1 MDDGPNPTG
10 GPPAPWPRPRL
21 AWAAGA
27 LVVLAAA
34 TVVVLGDGVHAGEEP
49 VFASAN
55 GLPRAA
61 GLPLVAVMP
70 LGASVG
76 ALALAA
82 VALVARRL
90 RLAVALAAA
99 WASGRAASTVLKA
112 VVDRPRPTLLL
123 DDVAR
128 RQAQPFDQAFPSA
141 HTTVA
146 VALAVVVGGA
156 LPRWRVPVVALAVA
170 VAAARMYVGVHLPL
184 DLVGGAAL
192 GLLAGIG
199 VAAAQD
205 RWWPAPASDP
215 TQGDPDAR
223 EAGSEPG

>member
-1 MDDGPNPTG
+1 M
-10 GPPAPWPRPRL
+10 L
-21 AWAAGA
+21 AT
-27 LVVLAAA
+27 A
-34 TVVVLGDGVHAGEEP
+34 TVVALGDGVHAGEEP
-49 VFASAN
+49 VFAATN

-82 VALVARRL
+82 IALVARRL
-90 RLAVALAAA
+90 RLAVALAGA
-99 WASGRAASTVLKA
+99 WALGRAASTVLKA

-141 HTTVA
+141 HTTIA

-156 LPRWRVPVVALAVA
+156 LPRWRVPVVVLAVA

-199 VAAAQD
+199 VAAALD
-205 RWWPAPASDP
+205 RWWPVPPSDP
-215 TQGDPDAR
+215 TPGDHDAR